1 MSSGRWHSLDLARS
15 RMPLPL
21 ATLRAI
27 RSAKEAARITRPAQE
42 TRPMDALIAGYRRF
56 RTSGWPQ
63 RRELFEGLAR
73 HGQRPRAMVL
83 ACSDS
88 RVDPAMIFDAR
99 PGEMFIIRNVAN
111 LVPPFAPDGACHGT
125 SAALEFGVRAL
136 QVRDLIVLGH
146 GLCGGVQALLEGVP
160 PPLGEFV
167 GPWIRLA
174 ERARPRVLRCD
185 PAERQ
190 TAGEHATVR
199 VSLENLMTFPWIAE
213 RVADGRLTLHGAHF
227 DIRTGV
233 LALLGGDGAFIPV
246 PAERPGP

>member
-1 MSSGRWHSLDLARS
+1 
-15 RMPLPL
+15 
-21 ATLRAI
+21 
-27 RSAKEAARITRPAQE
+27 
-42 TRPMDALIAGYRRF
+42 MDQLVAGYRRF
-56 RTSGWPQ
+56 RAIAWPQ

-73 HGQRPRAMVL
+73 HGQQPRAMVL

-88 RVDPAMIFDAR
+88 RVDPTMIFDAR

-136 QVRDLIVLGH
+136 EVRDLIVLGH
-146 GLCGGVQALLEGVP
+146 GLCGGVQALLDGVP

-174 ERARPRVLRCD
+174 ERARPGLLRCD

-190 TAGEHATVR
+190 REGEHATVR

-233 LALLGGDGAFIPV
+233 LALLGEGGQFAPV
-246 PAERPGP
+246 QAEPRSP

>member
-1 MSSGRWHSLDLARS
+1 
-15 RMPLPL
+15 
-21 ATLRAI
+21 
-27 RSAKEAARITRPAQE
+27 
-42 TRPMDALIAGYRRF
+42 MDQLIAGYRRF
-56 RTSGWPQ
+56 RAVAWPQ

-111 LVPPFAPDGACHGT
+111 LVPPWAPDGACHGT

-136 QVRDLIVLGH
+136 EVRDLIVLGH

-167 GPWIRLA
+167 APWIGLA
-174 ERARPRVLRCD
+174 ARARSRVLRCE

-190 TAGEHATVR
+190 REGEYATVH

-213 RVADGRLTLHGAHF
+213 PVAAGRLTLHGAHF

-233 LALLGGDGAFIPV
+233 LALLGRDGQFAPV
-246 PAERPGP
+246 QTAPRGP